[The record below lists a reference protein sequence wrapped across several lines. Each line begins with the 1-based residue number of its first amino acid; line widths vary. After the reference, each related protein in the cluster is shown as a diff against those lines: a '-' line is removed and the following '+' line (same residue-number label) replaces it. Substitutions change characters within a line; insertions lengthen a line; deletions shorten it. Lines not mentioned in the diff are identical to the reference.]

1 MIKFSKKPSYDDQL
15 KVMKD
20 IEMQVPEVV
29 AEIVMSSSNSSSK
42 QEASSISPAS

>member
-42 QEASSISPAS
+42 QEASSISPPS